1 MMIRYI
7 NIFCFILGGGIS
19 LIGNPSGPPAEKDSA
34 LLLDILGD
42 INFGNS
48 TQPSNNPPAT
58 SLSSTAQQGGSL
70 LDMLG
75 DDLDMTSP
83 TQPPSTSIL
92 SQNNQPPNLL
102 DGLTAMTTTSPT
114 RTFPPISQNNNL
126 NDLFNS
132 IPPMNNGSGNS
143 TAEVNNII
151 PNMVGYNNNDISI
164 TFQFDRPSPSG
175 SLVNMNLN
183 IVNMA
188 SIPASDFVL
197 QAAVP
202 KSMQLEMLPASS
214 TDIPANGTGSINL
227 TLKVNNPSFAAL
239 KMRLKLSFNRGGQS
253 IQDATQVSNFPP
265 ELTMTA

>member
-1 MMIRYI
+1 MKDDQGWVLRGWELGLV

-102 DGLTAMTTTSPT
+102 DGLTMTTTSPT
-114 RTFPPISQNNNL
+114 RTF
-126 NDLFNS
+126 
-132 IPPMNNGSGNS
+132 
-143 TAEVNNII
+143 
-151 PNMVGYNNNDISI
+151 
-164 TFQFDRPSPSG
+164 
-175 SLVNMNLN
+175 
-183 IVNMA
+183 
-188 SIPASDFVL
+188 
-197 QAAVP
+197 
-202 KSMQLEMLPASS
+202 
-214 TDIPANGTGSINL
+214 L
-227 TLKVNNPSFAAL
+227 TLPRVPP
-239 KMRLKLSFNRGGQS
+239 LSRARG
-253 IQDATQVSNFPP
+253 
-265 ELTMTA
+265 